1 MSESK
6 EILKYFNSYYYFAQ
20 LTQNAHTIPHKSH
33 VLKNKGLILKD
44 IETFY
49 ETKNEEKH
57 ITEKH
62 TIFNDEEKTL
72 KILPSKQ
79 LRNFAQKIASNI
91 PHLSE
96 YRFKKLLK
104 EHQEEIEE
112 LDLKTNTEKLKFLI
126 KQGYLKF
133 NQKFILALSTLN
145 LTLVTKDEKV
155 YSFIYPIEYI
165 ELDEYNS
172 AILTGINYTKVIKD
186 NKKKSTLL
194 IDEYIEISLDNLPII
209 RNEFIFDKFLPKFPK
224 EKPSDN
230 EDEYPTLSY
239 LMNKHLEKITFAEI
253 KQFLR
258 DRSKQLKEY
267 LVAIEEDFIVRIDI
281 PDSILDNNRGLV
293 IFNEIQ
299 NSQVNFDL
307 LLRDKLSISKPL
319 KSYLSINYEEKKSYS
334 NNFTDYFVP
343 YYGTNTKEYSL
354 AKGQAKVL
362 ENYVK
367 SQSLISVIGAPGT
380 GKTTLFKSIIAN
392 NITSRALSIILK
404 NKDYNNLMLMTSTAR
419 KAVDNVIKDI
429 EEENPFMGA
438 LVLLS
443 KEDSEENNRRAKA
456 LSQFLKPIKEVI
468 KENLFSTKKFKEF
481 IEKFYKTEE
490 TEDTFLDAYEHYHK
504 FEIARTIQEFKEE
517 FPFIDEIKEIDSKY
531 LKTQILKTKEYIDK
545 SIEVFNNK
553 EKLEVNINK
562 LREEFDILQKE
573 VKSFAQKVDLL
584 IDRFEGEE
592 LGEIIES
599 ENIIIE
605 YADFFLGNELT
616 FLLDE
621 FETSYEKLKK
631 SGILVNLINNLLKKE
646 EKLFKNYKKK
656 FKLTYL
662 SNKEFLET
670 IQEIKDIRKNYNTYI
685 KKAKQLNELKEIINK
700 IEHMHNIFKELGI
713 SLEEIEKYD
722 DIKEFY
728 RLTPKIYKANFLLYK
743 LSESFLVLDTYEKI
757 DKEDL
762 TPILSKLKETLE
774 LNNKTLKDKSKDE
787 IKNNILIASRFF
799 PVIGATIKKINLIYS
814 ASKYNNTKDME
825 FSKFYHTILIDEAG
839 MIPSADAIHSINIG
853 KQALVVGD
861 PKQLEPI
868 PEIPEILKD
877 EFTNYIK
884 KKNSENVKYHKIFS
898 PIDFS
903 AYDIASGISIL
914 KYEDEKNEDFIG
926 KSYLLDEHRRCQKDI
941 AELFIKVANYP
952 DDLKIK
958 TPKDLPNYLLKD
970 KNGKARYLEFYDCQL
985 NEKPKIKNTNPLEVE
1000 AINTILEDLKKR
1012 GVNLS
1017 TQVGIITPFANQ
1029 SFELINKFGTLL
1041 GHSDNKQ
1048 KIGTVHKF
1056 QGAEFDIII
1065 FSSVLNPHNKA
1076 ISFVADNIN
1085 LLNVSISRAKKLF
1098 IHVGDMNVLERAG
1111 TKPIIKYLSHFKEK
1125 GLIFNYKER
1134 VIEKFSSEINIENI
1148 KDFKDFS
1155 KEKQLEIFKL
1165 FNKLK
1170 EISFKEERFYNS
1182 QDIVNK
1188 MCEQISKAKKS
1199 LLFVVPWIN
1208 EHALE
1213 YIEKN
1218 ADLSKIKSGKVKV
1231 HLRVLY
1237 HKNEKHKL
1245 IKVCPKLIETF
1256 NIQTNKSIENFID
1269 EISVEHG
1276 THDKI
1281 LIVDREKIFMGSF
1294 NYLSSGFY
1302 KLDEKFKRNHKIRDE
1317 FAILK
1322 GPYDTWSYIFNRY
1335 ETLKVPKN
1343 ILINELRKFVNNI

>member
-20 LTQNAHTIPHKSH
+20 LTQNAHQIKHKPY

-44 IETFY
+44 IERFY
-49 ETKNEEKH
+49 KTKNEEKH
-57 ITEKH
+57 ITENH
-62 TIFNDEEKTL
+62 IIFNEEAKIL
-72 KILPSKQ
+72 KIFPSEQ
-79 LRNFAQKIASNI
+79 LRNFARKIASDT
-91 PHLSE
+91 PYLSE
-96 YRFKKLLK
+96 YKFKKLLK

-112 LDLKTNTEKLKFLI
+112 LNLKTQTEQIKFLI
-126 KQGYLKF
+126 KQGYLKL

-172 AILTGINYTKVIKD
+172 AILAGLDYTKTVNGKR
-186 NKKKSTLL
+186 KKTTLL
-194 IDEYIEISLDNLPII
+194 IDEYIEINLDNLPII

-224 EKPSDN
+224 EKPNDK

-239 LMNKHLEKITFAEI
+239 LMNKNIEKITFTGI
-253 KQFLR
+253 KQFLKE
-258 DRSKQLKEY
+258 RSKKLKKY
-267 LVAIEEDFIVRIDI
+267 LTEIEEDFIVRINI
-281 PDSILDNNRGLV
+281 SESILDNNRGFV
-293 IFNEIQ
+293 IFDEIQ
-299 NSQVNFDL
+299 NSQVNFNL

-319 KSYLSINYEEKKSYS
+319 KSYLSLNYKEKKSYS
-334 NNFTDYFVP
+334 NKLTEYFIP
-343 YYGTNTKEYSL
+343 YYGTNTKEYPL

-392 NITSRALSIILK
+392 NITTRALSIILK
-404 NKDYNNLMLMTSTAR
+404 NQDYNNLMLMTSTAR

-443 KEDSEENNRRAKA
+443 KEDSEANNRRAKA

-468 KENLFSTKKFKEF
+468 EENLFSTKKFKEF

-490 TEDTFLDAYEHYHK
+490 TENTFLDAYEHYHK
-504 FEIARTIQEFKEE
+504 FEISKIVQEFKKEFLFLEE
-517 FPFIDEIKEIDSKY
+517 TEEIDSKY
-531 LKTQILKTKEYIDK
+531 LKAQILKIKDYIDK
-545 SIEVFNNK
+545 TIKVFNNK
-553 EKLEVNINK
+553 AKLEVNINK
-562 LREEFDILQKE
+562 LHEELNVLQKE
-573 VKSFAQKVDLL
+573 VKPFIQKVDLL

-592 LGEIIES
+592 LAETIED
-599 ENIIIE
+599 ENIIME

-621 FETSYEKLKK
+621 FENSYEKLKNP
-631 SGILVNLINNLLKKE
+631 GIFGSIINNLFKKE
-646 EKLFKNYKKK
+646 EKLFKEYKKR
-656 FKLTYL
+656 FKLSYL
-662 SNKEFLET
+662 SNKEFLEAL
-670 IQEIKDIRKNYNTYI
+670 QEIKEVRKSYNTYI
-685 KKAKQLNELKEIINK
+685 KKVKQLNELKEIINK
-700 IEHMHNIFKELGI
+700 IENTHNVFKELGI
-713 SLEEIEKYD
+713 SMEEIERYD

-743 LSESFLVLDTYEKI
+743 LSESFLVLDAYEKI

-762 TPILSKLKETLE
+762 TPILSKLKEILE
-774 LNNKTLKDKSKDE
+774 LNNQTLKDKSIDE
-787 IKNNILIASRFF
+787 IKNDILIASRFF

-814 ASKYNNTKDME
+814 ASKYNIGKDME

-839 MIPSADAIHSINIG
+839 MIPSADAIHSINVG

-868 PEIPEILKD
+868 PEVPEILKD

-884 KKNSENVKYHKIFS
+884 KKNPENIKYHKIFS

-914 KYEDEKNEDFIG
+914 KYQDEKNEDFIG
-926 KSYLLDEHRRCQKDI
+926 KSYLLDEHRRCQKDT

-958 TPKDLPNYLLKD
+958 TPKDMPNYLLKD
-970 KNGKARYLEFYDCQL
+970 KNGKVKYLEFYDCRL
-985 NEKPKIKNTNPLEVE
+985 NEKPKLRNTNPLEAE
-1000 AINTILEDLKKR
+1000 AIETILEDLKKR

-1056 QGAEFDIII
+1056 QGAEFDVII
-1065 FSSVLNPHNKA
+1065 FSSVLNPYNKA

-1098 IHVGDMNVLERAG
+1098 IHVGDMSILERAG

-1134 VIEKFSSEINIENI
+1134 VVEKFSSEINIENI
-1148 KDFKDFS
+1148 ENFEDFT
-1155 KEKQLEIFKL
+1155 KEQQLEVFKL
-1165 FNKLK
+1165 FNELK
-1170 EISFKEERFYNS
+1170 NISFKEERFYNS
-1182 QDIVNK
+1182 QDIVDK
-1188 MCEQISKAKKS
+1188 MCELISNAEKS
-1199 LLFVVPWIN
+1199 VLFVVPWIN

-1218 ADLSKIKSGKVKV
+1218 ADLNKIKSGKVKV

-1237 HKNEKHKL
+1237 HKNEKRKL
-1245 IKVCPKLIETF
+1245 FEVCPKLIETF
-1256 NIQTNKSIENFID
+1256 NIQTNKNIEEFID

-1302 KLDEKFKRNHKIRDE
+1302 KLDEEFKKNNKIRDE
-1317 FAILK
+1317 FAMLK
-1322 GPYDTWSYIFNRY
+1322 GPYDAWSYIFNRY
-1335 ETLKVPKN
+1335 ETLKVPKEV
-1343 ILINELRKFVNNI
+1343 LISELKKFVNNL